1 MDKIENARKVIS
13 EADKAIAEL
22 FEKRMMAVRDVAE
35 YKKERGL
42 PVLDEAREAALIEKN
57 SGYISDSEIKE

>member
-1 MDKIENARKVIS
+1 MDKLENARKVIS
-13 EADKAIAEL
+13 EVDKAIAEL
-22 FEKRMMAVRDVAE
+22 FEKRMTAVRAVAE

-57 SGYISDSEIKE
+57 SGHRVRCFY